1 MEVYVNYFLMHKEN
15 PVLSFE
21 LSDDYSSISI
31 SDVFSQKLLPIGIN
45 REEYKS
51 LPTDVD
57 EKKFFNWWK
66 NRTIPIGRKNLEKA
80 LKILKVSNVD
90 RLIEK
95 THSLNL
101 TDHYWIKKQN
111 DNVKWNDINYFD
123 NKFDD
128 SIGEFLLLDKERTFS
143 EGTYNSPDLFTDGM
157 LPKKWVK
164 RNSEFFLLK
173 GSDSAFQQ
181 EPFNEALASYICY
194 KLNIRHAEYEV
205 KELVN
210 DDGEKDFYSLC
221 KNFVTKNTELIPAY
235 DISKILK
242 KMNNE
247 SVYQH
252 FFRCCSTLG
261 INNVEDDVQ
270 KMLAVDFIMANTDR
284 HLRNF
289 GFLRNSDS
297 LEWIGLAPVYDT
309 EKSLFLNKALPKIS
323 YAAINIPARP
333 FKDNQ
338 AEQFNLLN
346 KSKLKELPFEKL
358 KNAEKWFNE
367 LLKNNEYISTERR
380 VVLCENLMNR
390 IFSIEYLIK
399 NEQKIFISKGK
410 HKRGLDLIQG
420 ISIVVPK
427 NF

>member
-1 MEVYVNYFLMHKEN
+1 MIYFLMHKEN

-21 LSDDYSSISI
+21 LSDDYSSILV
-31 SDVFSQKLLPIGIN
+31 SDVFNQKLVPVGIN
-45 REEYKS
+45 KEDYKTLS
-51 LPTDVD
+51 TTVD

-66 NRTIPIGRKNLEKA
+66 NRTIPTGRKNLERA
-80 LKILKVSNVD
+80 LKILKVSNVEQ
-90 RLIEK
+90 LIEK

-111 DNVKWNDINYFD
+111 DNVKWKDVNYFD
-123 NKFDD
+123 NDFDD
-128 SIGEFLLLDKERTFS
+128 TIGEFLLLDKERTFS

-164 RNSEFFLLK
+164 RNGEFFLLK

-194 KLNIRHAEYEV
+194 KLNIHHAEYEV
-205 KELVN
+205 KELIN
-210 DDGEKDFYSLC
+210 DDDEKEFYFLC
-221 KNFVTKNTELIPAY
+221 KNFVTKNTELISAY
-235 DISKILK
+235 DISKLFK
-242 KMNNE
+242 KTNNE

-261 INNVEDDVQ
+261 INDVEDDIQ
-270 KMLAVDFIMANTDR
+270 KMLVVDFIMANTDR

-289 GFLRNSDS
+289 GFLRDSDS
-297 LEWIGLAPVYDT
+297 LEWIGVAPVYDT
-309 EKSLFLNKALPKIS
+309 EKSLFLNKALPKKS
-323 YAAINIPARP
+323 YAAINIQARP

-358 KNAEKWFNE
+358 KNAGKWFNE
-367 LLKNNEYISTERR
+367 LLKNNEYISAERR

-390 IFSIEYLIK
+390 ISSIEYLIK

-410 HKRGLDLIQG
+410 PKRDLDLIQG
-420 ISIVVPK
+420 ISIIVSE

>member
-1 MEVYVNYFLMHKEN
+1 MIYFLMHKEN

-21 LSDDYSSISI
+21 LSDDYSSILV
-31 SDVFSQKLLPIGIN
+31 SDVFNQKLVPVGIN
-45 REEYKS
+45 KEDYKTLS
-51 LPTDVD
+51 TTIDG
-57 EKKFFNWWK
+57 KKFFNWWK
-66 NRTIPIGRKNLEKA
+66 NRTIPTGRKNLERA
-80 LKILKVSNVD
+80 LKILKVSNVEQ
-90 RLIEK
+90 LIEK

-111 DNVKWNDINYFD
+111 GNVKWKDVNYFD
-123 NKFDD
+123 NDFDD
-128 SIGEFLLLDKERTFS
+128 TIGEFLLLDKERTFS

-164 RNSEFFLLK
+164 RNGEFFLLK

-205 KELVN
+205 KELIN
-210 DDGEKDFYSLC
+210 DDDEKEFYSLC
-221 KNFVTKNTELIPAY
+221 KNFVTKNTELISAY
-235 DISKILK
+235 DISKIFK
-242 KMNNE
+242 KTNNE

-261 INNVEDDVQ
+261 INDVEDDIQ
-270 KMLAVDFIMANTDR
+270 KMLVVDFIMANTDR

-289 GFLRNSDS
+289 GFLRDSDS

-309 EKSLFLNKALPKIS
+309 EKSLFLNKALPKKS
-323 YAAINIPARP
+323 YAAINIQTRP

-346 KSKLKELPFEKL
+346 KRKLKELPFEKL
-358 KNAEKWFNE
+358 KNAGKWFNE
-367 LLKNNEYISTERR
+367 LLKNNEYISAERR

-390 IFSIEYLIK
+390 ISSIEYLIK

-410 HKRGLDLIQG
+410 HKRDLDLIQG
-420 ISIVVPK
+420 ISIAVSES
-427 NF
+427 F

>member
-1 MEVYVNYFLMHKEN
+1 MIYFLMHKEN

-21 LSDDYSSISI
+21 LSDDYSSILI
-31 SDVFSQKLLPIGIN
+31 SDVFNQKLVPVGIN
-45 REEYKS
+45 KEDYKTLS
-51 LPTDVD
+51 TNVD

-66 NRTIPIGRKNLEKA
+66 NRTIPTGRKNLERA
-80 LKILKVSNVD
+80 LKILKVSNVEQ
-90 RLIEK
+90 LIEK

-128 SIGEFLLLDKERTFS
+128 SIGEFLLLNKERTFS

-157 LPKKWVK
+157 LPKKWIE
-164 RNSEFFLLK
+164 RNGEFFLLK

-205 KELVN
+205 KELIN
-210 DDGEKDFYSLC
+210 DDDEKEFYSLC
-221 KNFVTKNTELIPAY
+221 KNFVTKNTELISAY
-235 DISKILK
+235 DISKIFK
-242 KMNNE
+242 KTNNE

-261 INNVEDDVQ
+261 INDVEEDIQ
-270 KMLAVDFIMANTDR
+270 KMLVVDFIMANTDR

-289 GFLRNSDS
+289 GFLRDSDS

-309 EKSLFLNKALPKIS
+309 EKSLFLNKALPKKS
-323 YAAINIPARP
+323 YAAINIQARP

-358 KNAEKWFNE
+358 KNAGKWFNE
-367 LLKNNEYISTERR
+367 LLKNNEYISAERR
-380 VVLCENLMNR
+380 AALCENLMNR
-390 IFSIEYLIK
+390 ISSIDYLIK

-410 HKRGLDLIQG
+410 HKRDLDLIQG
-420 ISIVVPK
+420 ISIAVLES
-427 NF
+427 F

>member
-1 MEVYVNYFLMHKEN
+1 MIYFLMHKEN

-21 LSDDYSSISI
+21 LSDDYSSILV
-31 SDVFSQKLLPIGIN
+31 SDVFNQKLVPVGIN
-45 REEYKS
+45 KEDYKTLS
-51 LPTDVD
+51 TTVD

-66 NRTIPIGRKNLEKA
+66 NRTIPTGRKNLERA
-80 LKILKVSNVD
+80 LKILKVSNVEQ
-90 RLIEK
+90 LIEK

-111 DNVKWNDINYFD
+111 DNVKWKDVNYFD
-123 NKFDD
+123 NDFDD
-128 SIGEFLLLDKERTFS
+128 TIGEFLLLDKERTFS

-164 RNSEFFLLK
+164 RNGEFFLLK

-194 KLNIRHAEYEV
+194 KLNIHHAEYEV
-205 KELVN
+205 KELIN
-210 DDGEKDFYSLC
+210 DDDEKEFYSLC
-221 KNFVTKNTELIPAY
+221 KNFVTKNTELISAY
-235 DISKILK
+235 DISKIFK
-242 KMNNE
+242 KTNNE

-261 INNVEDDVQ
+261 INDVEDDIQ
-270 KMLAVDFIMANTDR
+270 KMLVVDFIMANTDR

-289 GFLRNSDS
+289 GFLRDSDS

-309 EKSLFLNKALPKIS
+309 EKSLFLNKALPKKS
-323 YAAINIPARP
+323 YAAINIQARP

-358 KNAEKWFNE
+358 KNAGKWFNE
-367 LLKNNEYISTERR
+367 LLKNNEYISAERR

-390 IFSIEYLIK
+390 ISSIEYLIK

-410 HKRGLDLIQG
+410 PKRDLDLIQG
-420 ISIVVPK
+420 ISIAVSE

>member
-1 MEVYVNYFLMHKEN
+1 MIYFLMHKEN

-21 LSDDYSSISI
+21 LSDDYSSILV
-31 SDVFSQKLLPIGIN
+31 SDVFNQKLVPVGIN
-45 REEYKS
+45 KEDYKTLS
-51 LPTDVD
+51 TTVD

-66 NRTIPIGRKNLEKA
+66 NRTIPTGRKNLERA
-80 LKILKVSNVD
+80 LKILKVSNVEQ
-90 RLIEK
+90 LIEK

-111 DNVKWNDINYFD
+111 DNVKWKDVNYFD
-123 NKFDD
+123 NDFDD
-128 SIGEFLLLDKERTFS
+128 TIGEFLLLDKERTFS

-164 RNSEFFLLK
+164 RNGEFFLLK

-194 KLNIRHAEYEV
+194 KLNIHHAEYEV
-205 KELVN
+205 KELIN
-210 DDGEKDFYSLC
+210 DDDEKEFYFLC
-221 KNFVTKNTELIPAY
+221 KNFVTKNTELISAY
-235 DISKILK
+235 DISKLFK
-242 KMNNE
+242 KTNNE

-261 INNVEDDVQ
+261 INDVEDDIQ
-270 KMLAVDFIMANTDR
+270 KMLVVDFIMANTDR

-289 GFLRNSDS
+289 GFLRDSDS
-297 LEWIGLAPVYDT
+297 LEWIGVAPVYDT
-309 EKSLFLNKALPKIS
+309 EKSLFLNKALPKKS
-323 YAAINIPARP
+323 YAAINIQARP

-338 AEQFNLLN
+338 AEQFDLLN

-358 KNAEKWFNE
+358 KNAGKWFNE
-367 LLKNNEYISTERR
+367 LLKNNEYISAERR

-390 IFSIEYLIK
+390 ISSIEYLIK

-410 HKRGLDLIQG
+410 PKRDLDLIQG
-420 ISIVVPK
+420 ISIIVSE